1 MTGRAPHAAAGSGS
15 LPATRDAGLAGD
27 KLFCFGL
34 GYSAMALGR
43 RLDAS
48 AWRVGGTCRG
58 SARRGALE
66 ALGLDAAVFDGGAAM
81 DPMEALAGA
90 THVLTSVPPDA
101 DGDPV
106 LRWHGDTLAAA
117 EGLRWVGYFSTTGV
131 YGDHGGA
138 WVDEESELRATSD
151 RGRRRIAAERAWLE
165 WGRAHGIAVHVF
177 RLAGIYGPGRSA
189 IDQVRRGTARRI
201 VKAGHLFSRIHV
213 EDIATVLEASVARPD
228 GGAVYNVCDDEPAA
242 SADVV
247 AYACT
252 LLGVEPPAEIPFADA
267 ELAPMAKSFWADSR
281 RVRNDRIKTELGAAL
296 AFPDYRSGL
305 RAIAGL

>member
-1 MTGRAPHAAAGSGS
+1 MVGRAQDAAAGSGGR
-15 LPATRDAGLAGD
+15 PAGPEAGLAGN

-48 AWRVGGTCRG
+48 AWQVGGTCRSG
-58 SARRGALE
+58 DRRRALE
-66 ALGLDAAVFDGGAAM
+66 VLGLDAAVFDGTA
-81 DPMEALAGA
+81 PMVPLLALTGA
-90 THVLTSVPPDA
+90 THVLVSVPPDA
-101 DGDPV
+101 GGDPV
-106 LRWHGDTLAAA
+106 LKWHADTLAATD
-117 EGLRWVGYFSTTGV
+117 GLRWVGYFSTTGV
-131 YGDHGGA
+131 YGDYGGG

-151 RGRRRIAAERAWLE
+151 RGQRRIAAERAWLE
-165 WGRAHGIAVHVF
+165 WGRAHGVAVHVF

-201 VKAGHLFSRIHV
+201 IKAGHLFSRIHV
-213 EDIATVLEASVARPD
+213 EDIATVLEASIARPD

-247 AYACT
+247 AYACM
-252 LLGVEPPAEIPFADA
+252 LLGVEPPAGVPFAEA
-267 ELAPMAKSFWADSR
+267 ELSPMAKSFWADNR
-281 RVRNDRIKTELGAAL
+281 RVRNDRIKAELGATL
-296 AFPDYRSGL
+296 AFPNYRSGL